1 MLLQQVAAGQDRCL
15 MRAPALLSGYGV
27 GGLDSLDQC
36 LPENHRLHL
45 HLELLAFSLLLGD
58 GLLVI
63 REAEL
68 LAAHPPCPHRAT
80 APQMG
85 WMVQGFP

>member
-1 MLLQQVAAGQDRCL
+1 MGTPVLLTGSRVA
-15 MRAPALLSGYGV
+15 
-27 GGLDSLDQC
+27 GLDSLDQC

-68 LAAHPPCPHRAT
+68 LAAHQPCPHRAI

-85 WMVQGFP
+85 WIVQGFP